1 MKYDNEL
8 FLLSEFFSHNT
19 INKKDNREISDKKRK
34 LFRIVLKEFR
44 KETNL
49 QEGFCKIKFMDRFWG
64 ECDKGY
70 TLVKELVENDAFKS
84 FSKDYL
90 IYITDFSNF
99 YDDSHSSF
107 YELTW
112 DYQTYFEFMRY
123 HKIIKELMDM
133 PENVRNVAVESI
145 SRTIESTKQKLETNK
160 SLCPKIGHSISKWH
174 KMEGENGKSP
184 FWYGTCTKCGETQI
198 TRKDPNGIKLER
210 YKKQNL

>member
-8 FLLSEFFSHNT
+8 FILSEFFSHNT

-49 QEGFCKIKFMDRFWG
+49 QEGCCKIKFMDRFWG

-70 TLVKELVENDAFKS
+70 TLVKELLENDAFKS
-84 FSKDYL
+84 FSADYL
-90 IYITDFSNF
+90 IYITDSSSL
-99 YDDSHSSF
+99 YDESHASF

-133 PENVRNVAVESI
+133 PENARNLAIESI
-145 SRTIESTKQKLETNK
+145 GRTIESTKQKLETNK

>member
-19 INKKDNREISDKKRK
+19 INKKDSREISDKKRK
-34 LFRIVLKEFR
+34 LFRLVLKEFR

-90 IYITDFSNF
+90 IYITGFSNF
-99 YDDSHSSF
+99 YDESHSSF

-123 HKIIKELMDM
+123 HKIIKELIDM
-133 PENVRNVAVESI
+133 PENVRNIAVESI
-145 SRTIESTKQKLETNK
+145 GSTIESA
-160 SLCPKIGHSISKWH
+160 
-174 KMEGENGKSP
+174 
-184 FWYGTCTKCGETQI
+184 
-198 TRKDPNGIKLER
+198 
-210 YKKQNL
+210 

>member
-19 INKKDNREISDKKRK
+19 INKKDSREISDKKRK

-49 QEGFCKIKFMDRFWG
+49 QEGICKIKFMDRFWG

-99 YDDSHSSF
+99 YDESHSSF

-123 HKIIKELMDM
+123 HKLIKELMDM

-145 SRTIESTKQKLETNK
+145 SRTIESAKQKLETNK

>member
-19 INKKDNREISDKKRK
+19 INKKDSREISDKKRK

-99 YDDSHSSF
+99 YDESHPSF

-123 HKIIKELMDM
+123 HKIIKELMEM
-133 PENVRNVAVESI
+133 PENVRNVVTESI
-145 SRTIESTKQKLETNK
+145 GSTIESAKQKLETNK
-160 SLCPKIGHSISKWH
+160 SLCQKIGHSINKWH
-174 KMEGENGKSP
+174 KMEGENGKSS

-198 TRKDPNGIKLER
+198 TRKDPNVIKLER
-210 YKKQNL
+210 NKK

>member
-19 INKKDNREISDKKRK
+19 INKKDSREISDKKRK

-84 FSKDYL
+84 FSKVL
-90 IYITDFSNF
+90 LPLSTGESFSFNRF
-99 YDDSHSSF
+99 LVSY
-107 YELTW
+107 
-112 DYQTYFEFMRY
+112 
-123 HKIIKELMDM
+123 IKE
-133 PENVRNVAVESI
+133 
-145 SRTIESTKQKLETNK
+145 KL
-160 SLCPKIGHSISKWH
+160 
-174 KMEGENGKSP
+174 
-184 FWYGTCTKCGETQI
+184 Q
-198 TRKDPNGIKLER
+198 
-210 YKKQNL
+210 

>member
-19 INKKDNREISDKKRK
+19 PSKKDSRETSVKKRK
-34 LFRIVLKEFR
+34 LFRIVLNEFR

-49 QEGFCKIKFMDRFWG
+49 QEGCCKIKFTDRFWG

-70 TLVKELVENDAFKS
+70 TLVKELLENDAFQS
-84 FSKDYL
+84 FSADYL
-90 IYITDFSNF
+90 IYITDFSNL
-99 YDDSHSSF
+99 YDESHSSF

-123 HKIIKELMDM
+123 HKIIGELMGM
-133 PENVRNVAVESI
+133 PENARNLAIESI
-145 SRTIESTKQKLETNK
+145 GITIENAKLRLETNK
-160 SLCPKIGHSISKWH
+160 SLCPKIGHSVSKWH

-198 TRKDPNGIKLER
+198 TRKNPNGIKLER
-210 YKKQNL
+210 YKK

>member
-19 INKKDNREISDKKRK
+19 INKKDSREISDKKRK

-90 IYITDFSNF
+90 IYITDSSSL
-99 YDDSHSSF
+99 YDESHASF

-123 HKIIKELMDM
+123 HKILGELMDM
-133 PENVRNVAVESI
+133 PENVRNVAFESI
-145 SRTIESTKQKLETNK
+145 GRTIESAKQKLETNK
-160 SLCPKIGHSISKWH
+160 SLCPKIGHSVSKWH

-184 FWYGTCTKCGETQI
+184 FWYGTCTKCGEPQI
-198 TRKDPNGIKLER
+198 TRRDPNGLKLER
-210 YKKQNL
+210 NKK

>member
-19 INKKDNREISDKKRK
+19 INKKDSREISDKKRK

-99 YDDSHSSF
+99 YDDKASF
-107 YELTW
+107 PYTTSNL
-112 DYQTYFEFMRY
+112 YSVY
-123 HKIIKELMDM
+123 II
-133 PENVRNVAVESI
+133 
-145 SRTIESTKQKLETNK
+145 
-160 SLCPKIGHSISKWH
+160 
-174 KMEGENGKSP
+174 
-184 FWYGTCTKCGETQI
+184 F
-198 TRKDPNGIKLER
+198 
-210 YKKQNL
+210 

>member
-19 INKKDNREISDKKRK
+19 INKKDSREISDKKRK

-64 ECDKGY
+64 DCDKGY

-90 IYITDFSNF
+90 IYITDFF
-99 YDDSHSSF
+99 
-107 YELTW
+107 
-112 DYQTYFEFMRY
+112 
-123 HKIIKELMDM
+123 
-133 PENVRNVAVESI
+133 
-145 SRTIESTKQKLETNK
+145 K
-160 SLCPKIGHSISKWH
+160 SL
-174 KMEGENGKSP
+174 
-184 FWYGTCTKCGETQI
+184 
-198 TRKDPNGIKLER
+198 
-210 YKKQNL
+210 